1 MSTIPLLPRAFGSDD
16 LSRIL
21 LDLLQRKS
29 EDSDNEEASLVFKRA
44 HHLLQCQGCA
54 HVLCTGYRQIN
65 SVGNSS
71 ANNNNAS
78 RIASEKNSNLA
89 KCDNANETDVV
100 SERAES
106 LKTLN
111 ELSTSNHDSKN
122 VSSENKMD
130 AVELSK
136 SEDKKRMLDKN
147 KNSNNVQ
154 KKIKLDASNNVQKRI
169 QQQIID
175 SPRPTG
181 VDANFWTPPS
191 KIDLLTPT
199 LSTRTPPAERISSKE
214 SGKMFM
220 FHGRLVSRKDPPIDI
235 PWESLSPLDNDP
247 RLVNHVGDTT
257 SCSQVK
263 EMISYGGTVD
273 DESTSTMIEVEGNND
288 SDIATLK
295 HV

>member
-78 RIASEKNSNLA
+78 KISSEKSASLA

-100 SERAES
+100 SEKTES
-106 LKTLN
+106 LKISN
-111 ELSTSNHDSKN
+111 ELSTNG
-122 VSSENKMD
+122 SSENETE
-130 AVELSK
+130 AGELSK
-136 SEDKKRMLDKN
+136 SNDKKRMLDKN

>member
-1 MSTIPLLPRAFGSDD
+1 MSTIPLLPRGFGSDD

-21 LDLLQRKS
+21 LDVLQRKS

-78 RIASEKNSNLA
+78 KISSEKSASLA

-100 SERAES
+100 SEKTES
-106 LKTLN
+106 LKISN
-111 ELSTSNHDSKN
+111 ELSTDG
-122 VSSENKMD
+122 SSENETE
-130 AVELSK
+130 AGELSK
-136 SEDKKRMLDKN
+136 SNDKKRMLDKN

-154 KKIKLDASNNVQKRI
+154 KKMKLDASNNVQKRI

-214 SGKMFM
+214 SGKTFM